1 MLLCRYGFLP
11 LKVRLELPQRL
22 QSVSDAFPIDG
33 LYYDSFLRRY
43 GGWWR
48 ARCRLDVR
56 TEFSAADVA
65 NAATALLEQCVSEGE
80 LVNEHVRGGGASE
93 A

>member
-48 ARCRLDVR
+48 AR
-56 TEFSAADVA
+56 
-65 NAATALLEQCVSEGE
+65 
-80 LVNEHVRGGGASE
+80 
-93 A
+93 